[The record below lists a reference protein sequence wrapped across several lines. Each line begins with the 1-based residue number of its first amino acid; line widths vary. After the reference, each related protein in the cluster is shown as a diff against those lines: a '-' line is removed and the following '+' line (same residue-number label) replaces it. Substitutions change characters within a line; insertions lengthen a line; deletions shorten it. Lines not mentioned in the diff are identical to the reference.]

1 MALVHCVAISD
12 THNRAERVVIPDGD
26 VLLHAGDLTMQGTE
40 AELERAARW
49 LGTLQRRYRAIVAIP
64 GNHDFGIAADP
75 EANRERFRA
84 QGVTLLI
91 DEAAVVEGLN
101 VYGSPWQPWFY
112 DWAYNFPPDDG
123 GALARRTWAAIPR
136 DTDVLLTHGPPH
148 GILDVTFGGEDTR
161 AGCPYLLAAV
171 QERAARLQ
179 VHLFG
184 HIHEGYG
191 QERRGGTLFVNA
203 STCDRERYA
212 PVQPPIE
219 FGVRLPEPP
228 NTQLPGFRYG
238 P

>member
-1 MALVHCVAISD
+1 MTDLHCVAISD
-12 THNRAERVVIPDGD
+12 THNRAERVAIPDGD
-26 VLLHAGDLTMQGTE
+26 LLLHAGDLTMQGSE
-40 AELERAARW
+40 AELLRAARW
-49 LGTLQRRYRAIVAIP
+49 LGTMQHRFRAIVAIP

-75 EANRERFRA
+75 EGYRELFRA
-84 QGVTLLI
+84 NGVTLLI

-112 DWAYNFPPDDG
+112 DWAYNFPQDDDG
-123 GALARRTWAAIPR
+123 AFARQTWAAIPR
-136 DTDVLLTHGPPH
+136 NTDVLMTHGPPY
-148 GILDVTFGGEDTR
+148 GILDKTFGGQDTR

-171 QERAARLQ
+171 QGLAPRLQ

-191 QERRGGTLFVNA
+191 QLSQGGTLFVNA

-219 FGVRLPEPP
+219 LDVRVPEP
-228 NTQLPGFRYG
+228 G
-238 P
+238 